1 MTIYVDLAIRPRH
14 SAQAALAPAECGDDR
29 LPMLANSHRIALWR
43 RRCVAV
49 VNRPLNRYRRPGAR
63 TLHPAGEHPPM
74 PSPKTLLL
82 ALLLAFTALSG
93 VAAVDA
99 IDINRASADQ
109 LTALP
114 GIGDRKAEA
123 IVRYRETNGEFE
135 TVDQLI
141 HVKGIGIKL
150 LTGIRDQVAVE

>member
-1 MTIYVDLAIRPRH
+1 
-14 SAQAALAPAECGDDR
+14 
-29 LPMLANSHRIALWR
+29 
-43 RRCVAV
+43 
-49 VNRPLNRYRRPGAR
+49 
-63 TLHPAGEHPPM
+63 M